1 MLKQQTNKQNEKK
14 KKHHA
19 MLKIKCLKHE
29 KEKNSQHK
37 TELKDANK

>member
-14 KKHHA
+14 NHA
-19 MLKIKCLKHE
+19 MLEIKCLKHE
-29 KEKNSQHK
+29 REKNSQHK